1 MRKYGKCKLKKE
13 MSGYIFVGLFV
24 IGFLFFF
31 LIPCISSIYYSFGTI
46 KYSDGYSFKF
56 TGLENFKRAL
66 LVDGSF
72 NRMFVSSLG
81 KTIKNVPII
90 CVLSFIIASLIK
102 GNFPGRNIIRVILF
116 LPVIISSGVI
126 VSMESGDLLQK
137 NMQLIA
143 GQNGAEIGV
152 SDMLGFLVEI
162 GLGETVSTYIVYAV
176 TNILSLVNCS
186 GIQIL
191 ICLTALQSI
200 SPALY
205 EASSIE
211 GATAWENFW
220 KITFPMV
227 MPQLIV
233 CVFYT
238 IINQMLNSSNEI
250 VSYINNINFKD
261 FELGYGS
268 AMAWLYFIGVA
279 AVLLV
284 MIGGLTKLYSK
295 YDN

>member
-1 MRKYGKCKLKKE
+1 MILRRYEKYSLKKE
-13 MSGYIFVGLFV
+13 AKGYAFVALFV

-31 LIPCISSIYYSFGTI
+31 LIPCISSVRYSFGTV
-46 KYSDGYSFKF
+46 KYSNGYSFNF

-72 NRMFVSSLG
+72 NRLFLSSLG
-81 KTIKNVPII
+81 NAVKNVPII

-102 GNFPGRNIIRVILF
+102 DAFPGRNIIRVILF
-116 LPVIISSGVI
+116 LPVIISSGV
-126 VSMESGDLLQK
+126 VASMESGDLLQK
-137 NMQLIA
+137 NMQLISS
-143 GQNGAEIGV
+143 QSSSVIGEA
-152 SDMLGFLVEI
+152 DMLTFLVEI
-162 GLGETVSTYIVYAV
+162 GLGETLSTYIVYAV
-176 TNILSLVNCS
+176 TNIFSMVNCS

-238 IINQMLNSSNEI
+238 IINQMLSASNAA
-250 VSYINNINFKD
+250 VSYIYSTNFRD

-268 AMAWLYFIGVA
+268 AMAWLYFLGVA
-279 AVLLV
+279 AVLFV
-284 MIGGLTKLYSK
+284 MIGGLSKLSSK
-295 YDN
+295 Y